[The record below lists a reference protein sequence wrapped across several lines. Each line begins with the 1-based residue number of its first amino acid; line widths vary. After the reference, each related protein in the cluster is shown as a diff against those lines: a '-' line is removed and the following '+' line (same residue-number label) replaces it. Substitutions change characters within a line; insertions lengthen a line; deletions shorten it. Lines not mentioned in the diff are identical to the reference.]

1 MRPRVWK
8 PWKRILI
15 SRNTMGIIVT
25 GKKPES
31 NLHPLKKIA
40 REPGGPSGQKR
51 FPPTDG
57 RGGGQYV
64 AGWA

>member
-31 NLHPLKKIA
+31 NLHPLKKTRGSPAVRLA
-40 REPGGPSGQKR
+40 RSASPQL
-51 FPPTDG
+51 T
-57 RGGGQYV
+57 V
-64 AGWA
+64 AAGDSM